1 MKFLIDMNL
10 TPHWV
15 GFFVDQGFEAVHWS
29 DVGPGDASDG
39 MLMEWAAGHG
49 FVVVTSDL
57 DFGAILAASRQRYP
71 SVVQIRSDLL
81 TPEAIGASVLAGDPA
96 VRIGFGGWSAVVGRP
111 FARATAYPADFG
123 ITALSPGNVP
133 RNPGEWALV
142 RPRLDAD
149 QLIGLDRLPPWL

>member
-39 MLMEWAAGHG
+39 MLMDWAAGHG

-81 TPEAIGASVLAGDPA
+81 TPEAIGAPVLAAIRQAESDLEGGALLSVDPSRGRL
-96 VRIGFGGWSAVVGRP
+96 RI
-111 FARATAYPADFG
+111 
-123 ITALSPGNVP
+123 
-133 RNPGEWALV
+133 
-142 RPRLDAD
+142 
-149 QLIGLDRLPPWL
+149 LPILG